1 MRIIQLILIT
11 LLAGCLT
18 SEKNVYEIELHNG
31 AGDRLGEAIFKEI
44 SEGVNIHLKV
54 EGLSSGFHGIHVHEE
69 PICEGPNFI
78 SAGNHLNPENNE
90 HGLMHPEGSHLGD
103 LPNIEVDDAG
113 EVDVELILAKATLK
127 DGRHSL
133 FQNGG
138 VSLIITEDADDG
150 LTQPSG
156 QSGER
161 IACGVL
167 KKE

>member
-1 MRIIQLILIT
+1 MRMTT
-11 LLAGCLT
+11 LVLLSLLVGCLST
-18 SEKNVYEIELHNG
+18 EKNIYEIELHNS
-31 AGDRLGEAIFKEI
+31 AGDRLGEAVFKEVA
-44 SEGVNIHLKV
+44 EGVTIQIKI
-54 EGLSSGFHGIHVHEE
+54 EGLPSGFHGIHVHEE
-69 PICEGPNFI
+69 AVCEGPNFI

-90 HGLMHPEGSHLGD
+90 HGLMHPKGSHLGD

-113 EVDVELILAKATLK
+113 KVDVELMLAKATLK

-133 FQNGG
+133 LQNGG
-138 VSLIITEDADDG
+138 TSLIITEDADDG
-150 LTQPSG
+150 ITQPSG